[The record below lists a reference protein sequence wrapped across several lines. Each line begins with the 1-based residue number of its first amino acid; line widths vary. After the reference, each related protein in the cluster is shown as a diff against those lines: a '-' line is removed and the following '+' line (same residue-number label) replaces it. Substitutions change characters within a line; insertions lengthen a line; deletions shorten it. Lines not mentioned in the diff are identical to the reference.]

1 MKSAIAACAGVFW
14 GAAAVYVLPG
24 LIGSGWALVGGVQL
38 LLIAAGVRVDM
49 PRLSTAAALVGLP
62 LLVGAGAHLSVR

>member
-1 MKSAIAACAGVFW
+1 MKSAIAACAGVLW

-24 LIGSGWALVGGVQL
+24 LLGPGWSLVGGAQL

-49 PRLSTAAALVGLP
+49 PRLATAAALIGLP
-62 LLVGAGAHLSVR
+62 LLVGAAAHIVVR